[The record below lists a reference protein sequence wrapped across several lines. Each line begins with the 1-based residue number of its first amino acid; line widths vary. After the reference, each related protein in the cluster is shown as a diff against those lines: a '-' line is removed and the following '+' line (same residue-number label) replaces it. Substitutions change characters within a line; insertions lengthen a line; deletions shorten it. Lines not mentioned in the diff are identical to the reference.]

1 LLKISKCELD
11 RGTKDKVKVLQ
22 RIRGINFKRANPEDI
37 LHAAGIITLGNGKFY
52 GHSAFF
58 FRRNGKTYAVNVQVE
73 ADRLVQPIGIRKFL
87 SEFGELLAN
96 PEHWLV
102 L

>member
-1 LLKISKCELD
+1 MLKISKCELD